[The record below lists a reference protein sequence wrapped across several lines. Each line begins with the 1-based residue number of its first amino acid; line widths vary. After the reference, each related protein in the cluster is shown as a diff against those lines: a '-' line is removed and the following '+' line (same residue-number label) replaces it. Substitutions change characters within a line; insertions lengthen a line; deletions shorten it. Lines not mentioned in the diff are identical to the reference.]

1 MKKTQIFTILMLP
14 VIGTLAYF
22 LYAGIKNKVDEDRE
36 IKAREAAVIERLKE
50 IREVQKWFLLVNG
63 RYTGSWDTLRAFIA
77 EGIIPIVEKKEI
89 IIQRPPDK
97 AYLGDSIRV
106 IYDTLRRE
114 RVRDYLFPASKYPNF
129 DLEKFSWV
137 PGYNDPNKQFKMYAG
152 KLEQKNKTKVDVI
165 EVVDPYPFD
174 KTRKEN
180 HPNRKRRFLRFG
192 SMEEVSTTG
201 NWED

>member
-1 MKKTQIFTILMLP
+1 MKKTQLFTIAMVP
-14 VIGTLAYF
+14 VILALAYF
-22 LYAGIKNKVDEDRE
+22 LFAGIKNKVDEDRE

-63 RYTGSWDTLRAFIA
+63 RYTGSWDTLRSFIA
-77 EGIIPIVEKKEI
+77 EGIIPIVEKKET
-89 IIQRPPDK
+89 IIQRPPNL
-97 AYLGDSIRV
+97 AYLGDSILV
-106 IYDTLRRE
+106 TYDTLRRE
-114 RVRDYLFPASKYPNF
+114 RVKDYIFPADKFPNF
-129 DLEKFSWV
+129 NLETFSWV

-152 KLEQKNKTKVDVI
+152 KLTQKSGAKVDVI
-165 EVVDPYPFD
+165 EVVDPFPFD

-192 SMEEVSTTG
+192 AQDEVSTTG